1 VKLFQRVL
9 LLLVIL
15 FALGG
20 ALMSQASSQNEL
32 KALETTFGGT
42 SSGADDA
49 ITRFDL
55 NSVGTDTVYQQQVV
69 ALWAVKDLL
78 KVVADEQVNNNSIG
92 EAIVAS
98 SIAQTNAQI
107 ATNWLLAALI
117 SVICLVGL
125 YRTVDSVPSSKTGEM
140 FEDDD
145 FSHLRS

>member
-9 LLLVIL
+9 LLVIIL

-20 ALMSQASSQNEL
+20 AFISQANSQNEL
-32 KALETTFGGT
+32 KALETTFGGE
-42 SSGADDA
+42 SSGAEDA
-49 ITRFDL
+49 ISRFDL

-78 KVVADEQVNNNSIG
+78 KVVADEQANNNSIG

-98 SIAQTNAQI
+98 SIAQTNVQI

-117 SVICLVGL
+117 SVICVVSV
-125 YRTVDSVPSSKTGEM
+125 YRTVDPLPSDDTDEL

-145 FSHLRS
+145 FPRLRP